1 MITSWET
8 IFIMVIGFIG
18 FFSGIIVY
26 FKAPKKKVNQIFTFF
41 TLSVLIW
48 ILGAFFSEI
57 PKNLKFSLILSRIT
71 YLGVLLA
78 ATFLFYFSFYFPK
91 ETILEKKWKYL
102 TAGITII
109 FFLLTFFSNLVIKGI
124 ILQSWGFNLEFGNL
138 YYPFIVYCIFL
149 VIVAIRKFLKNF
161 KISSPLERL
170 QLRYLLLGI
179 IIFVAASIIVNV
191 IIRAVIGSDIYYRF
205 GNYSA
210 IFLVVF
216 TAFAITR
223 YHLFEIR
230 LILTEILVGAI
241 GIILLIQVITAE
253 TLGRRIFS
261 SIILIL
267 FSIFGYLL
275 IKTTLEEIRR
285 RQEIEKLSEQI
296 KIANIRLESALK
308 ALEKLDKAKTEFL
321 SIASHQLRTPLTAIK
336 GYLSMI
342 QEGIYGRFSEEFN
355 EILNKIY
362 LSNTRLI
369 DLVNSLLDI
378 SRIEMG
384 RMEFKFEEIQ
394 IGKIIE
400 SIIEELSIQ
409 AKQKN
414 LYLKFEKP
422 KRPLPKIR
430 ADESKIR
437 QVILNLIDNAIRYT
451 EKGGV
456 TIKVKNLISAI
467 QISVRDTGI
476 GLTPKE
482 VESLFGMYARG
493 KGMSIFP
500 EGAGLG
506 LYVARKLLEAHLGR
520 IWAESAGKNKG
531 STFYV
536 DLPVR

>member
-409 AKQKN
+409 AKEKN

-422 KRPLPKIR
+422 RRPLPKIK

-456 TIKVKNLISAI
+456 TIKVKNLISSI

>member
-296 KIANIRLESALK
+296 KISNIRLESALK

-336 GYLSMI
+336 GYLAMI
-342 QEGIYGRFSEEFN
+342 QEGIYGKFSKEFN

-409 AKQKN
+409 AKEKN

-422 KRPLPKIR
+422 RRPLPKIK

-467 QISVRDTGI
+467 QISVHDTGI

>member
-296 KIANIRLESALK
+296 KTSNIRLESALK

-342 QEGIYGRFSEEFN
+342 QEGIYGKFPKEFN

-520 IWAESAGKNKG
+520 IWAESEGKNKG

>member
-296 KIANIRLESALK
+296 KISNIRLESALK

-342 QEGIYGRFSEEFN
+342 QEGIYGKFPKEFN